1 MKKLSIL
8 LIILLF
14 FSSCFNTRYVSKNNE
29 IPLYVVEEFKLQP
42 SEYKIQA
49 YDYLYISI
57 NSTNEDINSL
67 YQRISSTYSSTST
80 GNEASFFLT
89 GYLVNDEG
97 NVFIPTIGE
106 VQVRGLT
113 ISEARKTIEDKI
125 GLLLTDAV
133 INVRL
138 TSFTVT
144 FLGEVGQ
151 KGRIPFYR
159 ERVNIIEG
167 FGSAGDINY
176 YGDKKH
182 VKILR
187 QNDTTVLVYELD
199 LTNKNILNQKEFYLH
214 PNDIVYVPPKRSKDF
229 YDIARDYSS
238 IVTIVTS
245 TFTSVL
251 LILQLTK
258 NGNNQ

>member
-1 MKKLSIL
+1 MQKLSIL
-8 LIILLF
+8 ILFSLLL
-14 FSSCFNTRYVSKNNE
+14 SSCFNTRYVSKDKE
-29 IPLYVVEEFKLQP
+29 IPLYIIEEYKLQP

-57 NSTNEDINSL
+57 NSTNQDINEL

-89 GYLVNDEG
+89 GYLVNDKG

-106 VQVRGLT
+106 VLVRGLT
-113 ISEARKTIEDKI
+113 INEARKAIEDRI
-125 GLLLTDAV
+125 SLLLTDAV

-144 FLGEVGQ
+144 FLGEVNE

-159 ERVNIIEG
+159 EKVNIIEG
-167 FGSAGDINY
+167 FGSAGDISY

-182 VKILR
+182 VKVLR

-199 LTNKNILNQKEFYLH
+199 LTNKNILKQKEFYLH
-214 PNDIVYVPPKRSKDF
+214 PNDIVYVPPKKSKDF
-229 YDIARDYSS
+229 TDMARDYSS
-238 IVTIVTS
+238 FITIIT
-245 TFTSVL
+245 TTITTAL
-251 LILQLTK
+251 LIIQLTK
-258 NGNNQ
+258 NGN